1 VMQSKPSDKKL
12 AKRKAA
18 RSYSDLTIGDLKQM
32 FGLKAGTGS
41 LFPRVSPIAPSS
53 WLTET
58 LEKGRQNAMVSE
70 KARAEFIVTPVL
82 LLAQGL
88 SRKQV
93 SLYSGIRLDV
103 DADKGLKGVCD
114 FVFSQS
120 PPLPFLEAPILVLVE
135 AKKND
140 VEEGIGQCAAEMVA
154 AQIFNRESGNSI
166 PVIYGCVTTGETW
179 QFLKLTG
186 VNLVIDE
193 DRYFIDSVTKIL
205 GILKYVLSSA
215 NSKTKRG
222 KKL

>member
-1 VMQSKPSDKKL
+1 MSSKPVKNGL
-12 AKRKAA
+12 TKRHAI
-18 RSYSDLTIGDLKQM
+18 RSYSDLTVNDLKRM
-32 FGLKAGTGS
+32 FGLKADTTP
-41 LFPRVSPIAPSS
+41 LFRQAKPVSPSN
-53 WLTET
+53 WLIET
-58 LEKGRQNAMVSE
+58 LDKGRQNSLVSE
-70 KARAEFIVTPVL
+70 KARAEFIVTPIL
-82 LLAQGL
+82 LFVQEQVHT
-88 SRKQV
+88 QV

-103 DADKGLKGVCD
+103 DPEKGLKGVCD

-140 VEEGIGQCAAEMVA
+140 VEEGIGQCAGEMVA

-179 QFLKLTG
+179 QFMQLTG

-193 DRYFIDSVTKIL
+193 DKYFINDIAKIL
-205 GILKYVLSSA
+205 GILKHVLSSA

-222 KKL
+222 KKP